1 MPLVGEIAGISLSEL
16 LQVAALSG
24 ERSLLEIRSG
34 ATTAW
39 IGFEA
44 GAIVRVAR
52 SDRDPAGSKPA
63 GATRPASPPAPGSEA
78 GESGEDTSLA
88 DAEAELLELVGW
100 SEGRF
105 ALRCSSS
112 PMAWPGPQGLV
123 LPVPLR
129 PESIALEAARRAD
142 EQRRTA
148 TPAEPIRGGGGEA
161 VPAATQRPA
170 AVIIVD
176 PELSLIEALK
186 QGLSGSGLRIHVF
199 SRSEEAWFRIQQ
211 YLSRG
216 AVPALILGA
225 EVRDPVEPGYRPG
238 WRRFAGRLRRIAPG
252 APVVLLSPE
261 EAPASPAL
269 HAVVRRPPRL
279 HRTSEQISQLVG
291 TIERVLGLGA

>member
-1 MPLVGEIAGISLSEL
+1 VPLVGEIAGISLSEL
-16 LQVAALSG
+16 LQVAALAA
-24 ERSLLEIRSG
+24 ERSLLQIRSG
-34 ATTAW
+34 AQTAW

-52 SDRDPAGSKPA
+52 SNPDPAGAKPP
-63 GATRPASPPAPGSEA
+63 GPASDEKADDS
-78 GESGEDTSLA
+78 SLA
-88 DAEAELLELVGW
+88 DAETQLLELLGW
-100 SEGRF
+100 SEGKF
-105 ALRCSSS
+105 ALHCSSS
-112 PMAWPGPQGLV
+112 PLAWPGPQGLV

-142 EQRRTA
+142 EQRRAA
-148 TPAEPIRGGGGEA
+148 TPAEPVSPGAGEA
-161 VPAATQRPA
+161 ATPAKQPPA

-176 PELSLIEALK
+176 PEMALLEAMK
-186 QGLSGSGLRIHVF
+186 QGLSGSGLRVHVF

-211 YLSRG
+211 YLRRG
-216 AVPALILGA
+216 AIPALVLGV

-238 WRRFAGRLRRIAPG
+238 WHRFAGRLRRIAPG

-261 EAPASPAL
+261 ESPASTAL

-279 HRTSEQISQLVG
+279 HRTSEQIGQLVG